1 MIKSFVLTTL
11 CTHSFKPEGI
21 MFFTGTSFTVYSQV
35 RKVGKIEREVTRI
48 HDGHHNNG
56 GWWVEGT
63 VSEVMETIMRG
74 TSNG

>member
-1 MIKSFVLTTL
+1 MTKSFVLTRL
-11 CTHSFKPEGI
+11 CTHSFKPEGK

-35 RKVGKIEREVTRI
+35 RRVGNIEREVTRI

-74 TSNG
+74 QDNG